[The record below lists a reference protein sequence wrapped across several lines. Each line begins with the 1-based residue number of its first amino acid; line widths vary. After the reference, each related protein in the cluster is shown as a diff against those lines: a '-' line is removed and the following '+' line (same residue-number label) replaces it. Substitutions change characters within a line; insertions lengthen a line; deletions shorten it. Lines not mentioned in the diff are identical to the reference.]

1 MRSFVPSNIV
11 NNIKFKN
18 DKFLHLNSRI
28 FPSPVGNDKYVL
40 MDSFNNLPIDLKN
53 SI

>member
-1 MRSFVPSNIV
+1 MRSFIPLNIV

-28 FPSPVGNDKYVL
+28 FPSPVGVDKYIL
-40 MDSFNNLPIDLKN
+40 MNSFNSFTD
-53 SI
+53 